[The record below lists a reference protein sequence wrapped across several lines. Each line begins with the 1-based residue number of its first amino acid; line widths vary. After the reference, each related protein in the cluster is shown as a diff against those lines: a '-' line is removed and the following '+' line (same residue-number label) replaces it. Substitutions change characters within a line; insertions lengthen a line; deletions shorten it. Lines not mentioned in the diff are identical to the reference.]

1 MPNSDSLP
9 SLQLPNGGT
18 LRPFPSL
25 GVETV
30 ECTTVLN
37 LQTQIA
43 PLIALMECESRML
56 QVMKPLIEIVKNLPN
71 PPVRALQEFS
81 KAAIEIAPCLLST
94 IPASLIPFL
103 RDLLCLEIRS
113 LNCLRQNLTSVG
125 GQASVMQTVLGSYHA
140 TVGLLDLARGL
151 MGMAGLQIPEA
162 PTLLG
167 GTDTASLSVD
177 DAALRD
183 FIAVLT
189 MAADSLGGC

>member
-1 MPNSDSLP
+1 
-9 SLQLPNGGT
+9 
-18 LRPFPSL
+18 
-25 GVETV
+25 
-30 ECTTVLN
+30 
-37 LQTQIA
+37 
-43 PLIALMECESRML
+43 ML